1 MTPRLEYLTSAA
13 LLFAAHVWH
22 AVVRDVEGSQH
33 YCNEIMDRLME
44 AAS

>member
-1 MTPRLEYLTSAA
+1 MSPRLEYLTSAA

-22 AVVRDVEGSQH
+22 AVVKRVEASQH